1 MNAGDQLSS
10 QLQLS
15 NTISLPNVKESNGLL
30 TFSRPEDGDDSSTTA
45 SSSDDEQGDDEEE
58 EGAATGSLLRS
69 ALTGKATFRSSSPSG
84 LSNRSN
90 NFNSSVFEKGG
101 SLFKTSKSVNS
112 VPGSSGNVINTSALP
127 NNTAV
132 SGAKVSS
139 DSKSSILPF
148 SANSLLPLPQN
159 KSSLNP
165 SEKPSPQKV
174 EEIILLAMQKTNE
187 TVGGGGGGLL
197 TTVKPTNNVHL
208 LGIKSPSTS
217 LPSSILQQ
225 IKSPAMTI
233 ASSTGLTINT
243 NSTNLVP
250 PAALRTLIPV
260 SASVCGINTSGSNIT
275 IGTGGDRNNN
285 LKRPLVQQQT
295 QQSSPPTANVISLVL
310 DVNNGSNSGGSNG
323 QRSTINFIEPSLP
336 RPIGIES

>member
-1 MNAGDQLSS
+1 MY
-10 QLQLS
+10 
-15 NTISLPNVKESNGLL
+15 V
-30 TFSRPEDGDDSSTTA
+30 FSFRPEDGEEDSSTAA
-45 SSSDDEQGDDEEE
+45 SSSDDEQGDDDED
-58 EGAATGSLLRS
+58 EGTATGSLLRS
-69 ALTGKATFRSSSPSG
+69 ALTGKATFRSSSPG
-84 LSNRSN
+84 LSNRNN
-90 NFNSSVFEKGG
+90 NFNFEKGE
-101 SLFKTSKSVNS
+101 SIFKTSRSVNTS
-112 VPGSSGNVINTSALP
+112 LASTGNVINTNAMPSSMTITGTKP
-127 NNTAV
+127 
-132 SGAKVSS
+132 SS

-187 TVGGGGGGLL
+187 TVGGNGGGLL
-197 TTVKPTNNVHL
+197 TTVKPTNNVQL
-208 LGIKSPSTS
+208 LGIKAPSSS

-225 IKSPAMTI
+225 IKSPATTVV
-233 ASSTGLTINT
+233 SSTGLTINT
-243 NSTNLVP
+243 NTTNIVP

-260 SASVCGINTSGSNIT
+260 SASVCGINTSGSNIS

-310 DVNNGSNSGGSNG
+310 DVNNGSNGGANNG

-336 RPIGIES
+336 RPIGIQS

>member
-1 MNAGDQLSS
+1 M
-10 QLQLS
+10 
-15 NTISLPNVKESNGLL
+15 T
-30 TFSRPEDGDDSSTTA
+30 SR
-45 SSSDDEQGDDEEE
+45 
-58 EGAATGSLLRS
+58 
-69 ALTGKATFRSSSPSG
+69 
-84 LSNRSN
+84 
-90 NFNSSVFEKGG
+90 
-101 SLFKTSKSVNS
+101 SVNT
-112 VPGSSGNVINTSALP
+112 SSCSTGNVINTSSLP
-127 NNTAV
+127 SNVTV
-132 SGAKVSS
+132 TGSKPSS
-139 DSKSSILPF
+139 DSKASLLPF

-208 LGIKSPSTS
+208 LGIKSPGTS

-225 IKSPAMTI
+225 IKAPTTTVT
-233 ASSTGLTINT
+233 SSTGLTINT
-243 NSTNLVP
+243 NTTNIVP

-260 SASVCGINTSGSNIT
+260 SASVCGINTSVSNIS

-310 DVNNGSNSGGSNG
+310 DVNNGSSNSVNNG

-336 RPIGIES
+336 RPIGNASLLIYYAFISIGLNTSKT